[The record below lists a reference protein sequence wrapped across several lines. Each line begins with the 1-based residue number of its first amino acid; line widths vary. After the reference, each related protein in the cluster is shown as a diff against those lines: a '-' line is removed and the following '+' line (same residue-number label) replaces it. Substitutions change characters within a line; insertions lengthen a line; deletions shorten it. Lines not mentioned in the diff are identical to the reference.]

1 MGELWIAL
9 GIVVVL
15 GALAGAWTLAPTT
28 LLLIGFWVT
37 LGGLAF
43 GLPTGALYHVLLY
56 RSLSACGRLPERWW
70 LAPTALHGEL
80 PASDRAQVLG
90 WCYAGATGCFLCFV
104 GCALVALAAWRGI

>member
-9 GIVVVL
+9 GMVALL
-15 GALAGAWTLAPTT
+15 GALAGTYALAPTT
-28 LLLIGFWVT
+28 LLLIGFWIT

-56 RSLSACGRLPERWW
+56 RSLAACGRLPARWW
-70 LAPTALHGEL
+70 LSPTSLHGAI
-80 PASDRAQVLG
+80 PAPDRAQVLA
-90 WCYAGATGCFLCFV
+90 WCYAGAAGCFCCFV